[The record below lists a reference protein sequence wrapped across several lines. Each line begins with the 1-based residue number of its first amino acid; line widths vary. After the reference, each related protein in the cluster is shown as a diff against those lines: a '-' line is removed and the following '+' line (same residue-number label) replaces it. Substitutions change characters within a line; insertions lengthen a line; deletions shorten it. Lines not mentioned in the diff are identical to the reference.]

1 MSLSTNEPPCD
12 SHNLYSEKK
21 ITLTKA
27 NMPLVFLVN
36 KIVFILN
43 TSLASDI
50 TRKYQDLNNL
60 WAKD

>member
-1 MSLSTNEPPCD
+1 MSLPVILTTYI
-12 SHNLYSEKK
+12 LKKK
-21 ITLTKA
+21 ITLTKT

-50 TRKYQDLNNL
+50 SRKYQDLNNL